1 MNSSCQYCTSWFI
14 EGVLVAPATFYLDQ
28 LPLPPNSSSLPS
40 NLTMGTCLLCCHAM
54 LQRHVMLRLAQAVR
68 AAC

>member
-40 NLTMGTCLLCCHAM
+40 NLIHGYLFALLPCNAAKTRHA
-54 LQRHVMLRLAQAVR
+54 
-68 AAC
+68 